1 MSPSN
6 LSKPLSLPLNLTPS
20 TREMTTLSFS
30 TTTNTSDGGLV
41 KLGFSSLTMELGI
54 NRVLK
59 LNHGAFCGSMKVT
72 RLVWVVG
79 RFGFVGYV
87 LVVGGRYVL
96 CIVVKP
102 QIGGGFGSVWIH
114 GLWTVVERCCETQIN
129 GLGWFKSGGLG
140 DSGWVSWVFYWC
152 GSRWLVRF
160 VVDVGHSGRFGFFA
174 LLICCRGTQWLTVV
188 WSTSGWLGLFFEL
201 FKFLSFLCFWVLGL
215 FFKIYK
221 LFKI

>member
-1 MSPSN
+1 
-6 LSKPLSLPLNLTPS
+6 
-20 TREMTTLSFS
+20 
-30 TTTNTSDGGLV
+30 
-41 KLGFSSLTMELGI
+41 MELGI

-160 VVDVGHSGRFGFFA
+160 IVDVGHSGRFGFFA
-174 LLICCRGTQWLTVV
+174 LLICCRGLIWH
-188 WSTSGWLGLFFEL
+188 SGWRWSDLPVVGWVYSLR
-201 FKFLSFLCFWVLGL
+201 FLSSWVSCVFGFLVCSLKFISFLRFRVRLVQRKVIFEHKMISMEI
-215 FFKIYK
+215 FFP
-221 LFKI
+221 